1 MVGQI
6 IWFRPESNVEVS
18 KLSLEK
24 VLAMGIFS
32 NLKIILTRGALVV
45 QQGKI
50 STLKRRYHCAFLA
63 KYLKN
68 R

>member
-6 IWFRPESNVEVS
+6 IWFRPESNVEAS

-45 QQGKI
+45 QQGEI
-50 STLKRRYHCAFLA
+50 STLKR
-63 KYLKN
+63 
-68 R
+68 

>member
-1 MVGQI
+1 MAGQKI
-6 IWFRPESNVEVS
+6 SFRPKSNLKAS

-45 QQGKI
+45 QQGEI
-50 STLKRRYHCAFLA
+50 STLKR
-63 KYLKN
+63 
-68 R
+68 